1 MMGAGNVRR
10 QTEPTTPHF
19 VTLRSGSAAD
29 VDAMAAIE
37 VAAFSDPWPTSA
49 FHDLLNAAHA
59 RVTVATDASD
69 RTVGYCVLLFAA
81 DEAEIANIAVSPRLR
96 RNGIA
101 AQLLDEAL
109 VAATEL
115 GAAEVFLEVRMSNRS
130 ARGLYGSRG
139 FMQVGRRPSYYR
151 LPTEDAL
158 VLRRATS
165 HVA

>member
-1 MMGAGNVRR
+1 MSAGNVRR
-10 QTEPTTPHF
+10 PPAPAAPTL
-19 VTLRSGSAAD
+19 VTLRRGVLTD
-29 VDAMAAIE
+29 VHAMAAIE
-37 VAAFSDPWPTSA
+37 VDAFSDPWPSSA
-49 FHDLLNAAHA
+49 FHGLLNATHA

-69 RTVGYCVLLFAA
+69 QAVGYCVLLFAA
-81 DEAEIANIAVSPRLR
+81 DEAEIANIAVSPPLR

-101 AQLLDEAL
+101 SQLLDDAL
-109 VAATEL
+109 VAAKLL
-115 GAAEVFLEVRMSNRS
+115 GAAEVFLEVRMSNQS

-139 FMQVGRRPSYYR
+139 FTQVGRRPSYYR

>member
-1 MMGAGNVRR
+1 MMGAREVRR
-10 QTEPTTPHF
+10 LTEPATPSF
-19 VTLRSGSAAD
+19 VTLRSGLSGD

-49 FHDLLNAAHA
+49 FHDLLRAAHA
-59 RVTVATDASD
+59 RVTVATDAND
-69 RTVGYCVLLFAA
+69 ETVGYCVLLFAA

-101 AQLLDEAL
+101 AQLLDDAL
-109 VAATEL
+109 VAAKLL
-115 GAAEVFLEVRMSNRS
+115 GAADVFLEVRMSNRS

-139 FMQVGRRPSYYR
+139 FAQVGRRPSYYR

-165 HVA
+165 HVG

>member
-1 MMGAGNVRR
+1 
-10 QTEPTTPHF
+10 
-19 VTLRSGSAAD
+19 
-29 VDAMAAIE
+29 MAAIE
-37 VAAFSDPWPTSA
+37 TSAFSDPWPTSA
-49 FHDLLNAAHA
+49 FHDLLHAAHA
-59 RVTVATDASD
+59 RVMVATDAND
-69 RTVGYCVLLFAA
+69 QAVGYCVLLFAA

-101 AQLLDEAL
+101 AQLLDDAL
-109 VAATEL
+109 VAAKLL

-139 FMQVGRRPSYYR
+139 FTQVGRRPSYYR

-165 HVA
+165 HVV